1 MVMDKK
7 TKITL
12 VIAALLGALLIL
24 TLLQLIWAP
33 QRWLTL
39 EQFFTGLFVEDSGY
53 RVIIFQHNATRV
65 TMGLFVGGGLA
76 VSGVV
81 MQALFR
87 NPMASPY
94 ILGLSSGASLGAA
107 FAMLF
112 VTTSAVFMFAVP
124 LFAFITCMATM
135 FIVYGLARVGNETH
149 METLLLSGIAIGA
162 LLQAI
167 VSLLT
172 YLAGDQLE
180 NIVFWSMGNISNVE
194 WFQILIVIPLILI
207 GLSVA
212 TYYSKEINAMMMGD
226 AHAMNLGVDV
236 RRIRLILLI
245 FISMLTAAAVCFV
258 GTIGFVGLVIP
269 HIMRIII
276 GPDNRTLIPLSFL
289 AGGVFLVGC
298 DYAAHLFAPWFGV
311 LPVGILTS
319 LIGAP
324 YFIYLLRRRKKEVGW

>member
-1 MVMDKK
+1 MDKK
-7 TKITL
+7 TKVTL
-12 VIAALLGALLIL
+12 VVAILLAAFGVL
-24 TLLQLIWAP
+24 TYLQLIYAP
-33 QRWLTL
+33 LWWLS
-39 EQFFTGLFVEDSGY
+39 FEDVLMAFLSDDSVY
-53 RVIIFQHNATRV
+53 HVIVVHINATRV
-65 TMGLFVGGGLA
+65 VMGLLVGGALA
-76 VSGVV
+76 VSGAV

-107 FAMLF
+107 TAMLF
-112 VTTSAVFMFAVP
+112 VATSAALMITVP
-124 LFAFITCMATM
+124 LFAFLACMGTM
-135 FIVYGLARVGNETH
+135 FLVYGLARVGNETH

-162 LLQAI
+162 LLQAL

-172 YLAGDQLE
+172 YMAGDQIAD
-180 NIVFWSMGNISNVE
+180 IVFWGMGNITGSR
-194 WFQILIVIPLILI
+194 WPQIAMVIPLVII
-207 GLSVA
+207 GVSVA
-212 TYYSKEINAMMMGD
+212 MYYSKEINAMMMGD

-236 RRIRLILLI
+236 KKIRLILLI

-269 HIMRIII
+269 HIMRILI
-276 GPDNRTLIPLSFL
+276 GPDNKTLIPLSFL

-298 DYAAHLFAPWFGV
+298 DYAAHILAQSIGI

-324 YFIYLLRRRKKEVGW
+324 YFIYLLRRRKREVGW

>member
-1 MVMDKK
+1 MERK
-7 TKITL
+7 TKVALAVSIL
-12 VIAALLGALLIL
+12 SISFAVIAYLELIYAPLWWLSFEEVLTALFIENS
-24 TLLQLIWAP
+24 TYHTI
-33 QRWLTL
+33 
-39 EQFFTGLFVEDSGY
+39 V
-53 RVIIFQHNATRV
+53 VHINATRAV
-65 TMGLFVGGGLA
+65 IGLFVGGALA

-107 FAMLF
+107 IAMLF
-112 VTTSAVFMFAVP
+112 LATSTILMVAVP

-135 FIVYGLARVGNETH
+135 LLVYGLARVGNETH

-162 LLQAI
+162 LLQAL

-172 YLAGDQLE
+172 YLSGDKLAD
-180 NIVFWSMGNISNVE
+180 IVFWGMGSLSGVRWTEIA
-194 WFQILIVIPLILI
+194 IVIPLVII
-207 GLSVA
+207 GVAVA

-226 AHAMNLGVDV
+226 AHAMNLGVNVKKV
-236 RRIRLILLI
+236 RLTLLV

-269 HIMRIII
+269 HIMRIVI
-276 GPDNRTLIPLSFL
+276 GPDNRTLIPISFL
-289 AGGVFLVGC
+289 AGGVFLVAC
-298 DYAAHLFAPWFGV
+298 DYVAHIVAQSLGV
-311 LPVGILTS
+311 LPVGILTA

-324 YFIYLLRRRKKEVGW
+324 YFVYLLRRRKREVGW

>member
-1 MVMDKK
+1 MDKK
-7 TKITL
+7 TKVTL
-12 VIAALLGALLIL
+12 VVFLLVVAFVIIAYLELIHAPLWWLSFEDVLTALL
-24 TLLQLIWAP
+24 
-33 QRWLTL
+33 
-39 EQFFTGLFVEDSGY
+39 VENSTY
-53 RVIIFQHNATRV
+53 HTIVVHINATRV
-65 TMGLFVGGGLA
+65 VIGLFTGGALA
-76 VSGVV
+76 VSGAV

-107 FAMLF
+107 TAMLF
-112 VTTSAVFMFAVP
+112 VVTSTALMFAVP
-124 LFAFITCMATM
+124 LFAFIACMGTM
-135 FIVYGLARVGNETH
+135 MLVYRLARVGSETH

-162 LLQAI
+162 LLQAL

-172 YLAGDQLE
+172 YLAGDQLAD
-180 NIVFWSMGNISNVE
+180 IVFWGMGSLSGIRWPE
-194 WFQILIVIPLILI
+194 IAIVIPLVII
-207 GLSVA
+207 GVSVA
-212 TYYSKEINAMMMGD
+212 IYYSKEINAMMMGD

-236 RRIRLILLI
+236 KKVRLTLLI

-258 GTIGFVGLVIP
+258 GTIGFVGLIIP

-298 DYAAHLFAPWFGV
+298 DYAAHIVMSAGV

-324 YFIYLLRRRKKEVGW
+324 YFIYLLRRRKREVGW